1 MSVLLKSLRFAD
13 GFLRKLFVS
22 FSNGEPKPTP
32 GWKGWLIYGATL
44 AGACG
49 FVASIGLPVYLAI
62 YTPLAWFDIVI
73 CTAGTYWISTML
85 LNFQTFYGMAEGT
98 LWILWNR
105 VTNKNCY
112 SLNPHADNYCL
123 ASLSQVSI

>member
-73 CTAGTYWISTML
+73 CTAGTYW
-85 LNFQTFYGMAEGT
+85 
-98 LWILWNR
+98 NR